1 MHPSRPG
8 AYMLPVLLRLP
19 GLPPCPCPCPQN
31 HYTWS
36 LGEPAFLK
44 YWLEQPATL
53 RSAAA
58 LEQEEGFSQ
67 VCWALVPGGG
77 GLTAMRP
84 GPATGHLQPAMVR
97 SFAAPGCTQPFPAH
111 LDIPT

>member
-1 MHPSRPG
+1 MPMPPSQPRRRHAGSLAEIAAP
-8 AYMLPVLLRLP
+8 APLP
-19 GLPPCPCPCPQN
+19 PCPCPQN

-67 VCWALVPGGG
+67 VGWALLPGDGGG
-77 GLTAMRP
+77 SVSWWPRGLA
-84 GPATGHLQPAMVR
+84 V
-97 SFAAPGCTQPFPAH
+97 CN
-111 LDIPT
+111 